1 MSTVLSIV
9 QTHFPKVTKVQDA
22 KKALAIE
29 VTANDEYKSK
39 RRNHEECAMA
49 VACRR
54 AYHADGVLIARSI
67 AYLVKGTLAVRFK
80 IPQSVSREITS
91 FDRGGPFK
99 PGWYQLSKP
108 TEGNTLKRKKERG
121 DNESKGGSTGKSRN
135 IRKYH
140 LTTGIRTV
148 LGGKDAEA

>member
-9 QTHFPKVTKVQDA
+9 QTHFPKVEKVQDA
-22 KKALAIE
+22 KEALAIE
-29 VTANDEYKSK
+29 VTASDEHKSK

-49 VACRR
+49 VACKR
-54 AYHADGVLIARSI
+54 AYHADGVLIARSV
-67 AYLVKGTLAVRFK
+67 AYLVKGTLAVRFL
-80 IPQSVSREITS
+80 IPETVSREITS

-99 PGWYQLSKP
+99 PGWYQLSRP
-108 TEGNTLKRKKERG
+108 PERSTLAYKKKHAQQP
-121 DNESKGGSTGKSRN
+121 DGKTDPKKK
-135 IRKYH
+135 RKYH

>member
-49 VACRR
+49 VACKR
-54 AYHADGVLIARSI
+54 AYHADGVLIARSV
-67 AYLVKGTLAVRFK
+67 AYLVKGTLAVRFL
-80 IPQSVSREITS
+80 IPNSVSREITS

-108 TEGNTLKRKKERG
+108 PK
-121 DNESKGGSTGKSRN
+121 GSTLDYKKKHAQQPKEAKKAEAH
-135 IRKYH
+135 RKYH

-148 LGGKDAEA
+148 LGGKDAEV